1 MEMSSQ
7 VNYWAIVPA
16 AGRSMRMN
24 VAKAKQYL
32 KIAGKTII
40 EHALEPLLENSNI
53 KKIIVV
59 VAENDAQWNSLPIA
73 QNNKLI
79 TAIGGKERCHSVY
92 NGLQALQADAKA
104 EDWVLI
110 HDAARPL
117 LRKHTLAHL
126 IEALAAHP
134 VGGLLGTPIHAT
146 IKRVNHHNTVL
157 ETIPRRHLW
166 RAFTPQMFRYGIL
179 QQALEKTLPNNPT
192 SDSAKAVE
200 QLGYAPQM
208 IEGDGDNIKVT
219 HASDLIW
226 VEQLL
231 EART

>member
-1 MEMSSQ
+1 MSSHI
-7 VNYWAIVPA
+7 NYWAIVPA

-24 VAKAKQYL
+24 APKAKQYL
-32 KIAGKTII
+32 KLAGKTII
-40 EHALEPLLENSNI
+40 EHALAPLLDNPEI
-53 KKIIVV
+53 EKIVVV
-59 VAENDAQWNSLPIA
+59 VAEDDAQWSNLPIA
-73 QNNKLI
+73 QSSKII

-92 NGLQALQADAKA
+92 NGLQTLQTYANTD
-104 EDWVLI
+104 DWVLI

-117 LRKHTLAHL
+117 LKKQDLAHL
-126 IEALAAHP
+126 MQALAEHS
-134 VGGLLGTPIHAT
+134 VGGLLGAPIHAT

-179 QQALEKTLPNNPT
+179 QQALEKTLPDNPT

-208 IEGDGDNIKVT
+208 IEGASDNIKVT
-219 HASDLIW
+219 HAADLIW